1 MRPTGWSLAFLLLGL
16 SLEFSYHCFPQ
27 TSEPFAL
34 AATTDKK
41 SSESS
46 ITPRQL
52 LHDLNSH
59 GIAPQGVV
67 IYDWSKTLR
76 ADQDSGSGF
85 GRYSF
90 DLLVPIDGKKLLGL
104 SGSSAMVRL
113 KHHINVFG
121 ETYDGAAQLY
131 SNIDASSRTT
141 LYEIWFEQ
149 RLMSDGLRIKAGKID
164 ANTEFAAV
172 QNAGDFLN
180 SSMGFSPTIV
190 TFPTYPEPRPGLTA
204 FVHVKSG
211 YSLGLGVFDAAGS
224 NALSII
230 EPERNWNVGKVE
242 HPGRVSLGYWR
253 LDGTIARFDDI
264 WTSGAQGFY
273 SVVEQSVWRQPFA
286 QDHGERRVSTFL
298 QLGWAEG
305 RVSGFTHHAGG
316 GAILQGPLQRRS
328 QDSIGLAATWVR
340 FSSEPEAGFDLRSEF
355 VAESYYKIPFNKHI
369 ALVQDFQFLH
379 HPGGLRANR
388 DCPVITPRLVFSF

>member
-1 MRPTGWSLAFLLLGL
+1 MRLSGRLLAFLWLGF
-16 SLEFSYHCFPQ
+16 SLGFSHYCFPQ
-27 TSEPFAL
+27 TPEPSAL
-34 AATTDKK
+34 AAPPDQT
-41 SSESS
+41 SSGSA
-46 ITPRQL
+46 TPRQL
-52 LHDLNSH
+52 LHDLNEH
-59 GIAPQGVV
+59 GIVPQGVV

-76 ADQDSGSGF
+76 ADQDSGNGF

-90 DLLVPIDGKKLLGL
+90 DLLVPVDGKKLFGL
-104 SGSSAMVRL
+104 NGSAAMVRL

-149 RLMSDGLRIKAGKID
+149 RLMSDRLRIKAGKID

-180 SSMGFSPTIV
+180 SSMGYSPTIV
-190 TFPTYPEPRPGLTA
+190 TFPTYPEPKPGVAA
-204 FVHVKSG
+204 FMRVRGG

-230 EPERNWNVGKVE
+230 EPGRSWNLGKSE
-242 HPGRVSLGYWR
+242 HPGRASFGYWR
-253 LDGTIARFDDI
+253 LDGKMTRFDDCVI
-264 WTSGAQGFY
+264 SGAQGFY
-273 SVVEQSVWRQPFA
+273 SVVEQSVLRQPFT
-286 QDHGERRVSTFL
+286 QDHGERRASTFL
-298 QLGWAEG
+298 QLGWADG
-305 RVSGFTHHAGG
+305 RVSGFTHHVGG
-316 GAILQGPLQRRS
+316 GAILEGPLRRRS

-340 FSSEPEAGFDLRSEF
+340 FSSEPKAGFDLQSEF
-355 VAESYYKIPFNKHI
+355 VVESYYKVPFNKHI

-388 DCPVITPRLVFSF
+388 DCPVVTPRLAISF

>member
-1 MRPTGWSLAFLLLGL
+1 LGL
-16 SLEFSYHCFPQ
+16 ILEFSYHCFAQ
-27 TSEPFAL
+27 TSEPFSP
-34 AATTDKK
+34 AANTDKK
-41 SSESS
+41 SSESA

-52 LHDLNSH
+52 LHDLNEH

-67 IYDWSKTLR
+67 IYDWSKTLH

-113 KHHINVFG
+113 KHHINIFG

-131 SNIDASSRTT
+131 SNIDAGSRTT

-164 ANTEFAAV
+164 ANTEFAVV

-204 FVHVKSG
+204 FVRVKSG

-230 EPERNWNVGKVE
+230 EPGRSWSVGKVE

-253 LDGTIARFDDI
+253 LDGTIARFDDSR
-264 WTSGAQGFY
+264 TSGTQGFY
-273 SVVEQSVWRQPFA
+273 SVVEQSVWQQPFA

-305 RVSGFTHHAGG
+305 RVSGFTHHVGG

-355 VAESYYKIPFNKHI
+355 VVESYYKIPFNKHI